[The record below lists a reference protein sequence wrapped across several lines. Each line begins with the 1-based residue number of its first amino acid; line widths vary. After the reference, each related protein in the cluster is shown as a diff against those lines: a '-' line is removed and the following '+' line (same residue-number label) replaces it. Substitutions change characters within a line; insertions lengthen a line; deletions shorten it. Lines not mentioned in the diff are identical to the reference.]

1 MKFSE
6 IQQSNWEELQPY
18 LDTCLLP
25 LTGLTGVEAPWQ
37 VTESLEKLRDLMDLV
52 ENPFKGRV
60 VTYPAIQYSTEV
72 DQLIASVNELCL
84 KLKKNQFKYVI
95 LISADA
101 SIGKLEFTASDL
113 MISTDV
119 MDEEVSDLRAWIVN
133 RIQKLWK

>member
-25 LTGLTGVEAPWQ
+25 LTGLSGEEAPWQ
-37 VTESLEKLRDLMDLV
+37 VTVSLEKLRDLMDLV

-60 VTYPAIQYSTEV
+60 VTYPAIQYSTEE
-72 DQLIASVNELCL
+72 DQFIASVNELCL

-101 SIGKLEFTASDL
+101 SIGKLEFAASDL
-113 MISTDV
+113 MISKV
-119 MDEEVSDLRAWIVN
+119 VIEEEVSDTRAWIVN
-133 RIQKLWK
+133 RIQKLWN